1 MENAKGT
8 PVWVKRGHDTLLEEI
23 LISMTVTNEGERA
36 LQIVSV
42 VIETL
47 EERFITVREVTPPQL
62 PHVLDPRTS
71 VSFAVQKELID
82 DSVAI
87 TFIGV
92 VDALGRRHGLDRQQ
106 TQRPVEESWNLPT
119 RVGVYRRKDDPEK
132 MVRAFAAKDRTS
144 INQRVIDTL
153 NRKPQPFA
161 SRAEYSQPSS
171 PASGAGSTPPD
182 PQSEASGNTHP
193 EP

>member
-119 RVGVYRRKDDPEK
+119 R
-132 MVRAFAAKDRTS
+132 
-144 INQRVIDTL
+144 
-153 NRKPQPFA
+153 
-161 SRAEYSQPSS
+161 
-171 PASGAGSTPPD
+171 
-182 PQSEASGNTHP
+182 
-193 EP
+193 